1 MTAENDSARALDAIT
16 RIASAIDAP
25 ELLECLHVA
34 TDALGASG
42 SLYTASIPENERET
56 LNLSLYACDP
66 TFAQQQ
72 RQLGPLVDHPWFRF
86 ARSHSMPGTHLEVEL
101 THDSDAAAVALAA
114 RYGFRACLI
123 VPVSQSAAANRVEM
137 LCLGSDNSTLFE
149 DPQTARIRTLARALA
164 GELHDWLSRYLSA
177 RLREAARLQPSDIE
191 LLRMEY
197 EGLGTKEIAQRTG
210 MTSASVD
217 SRFQR
222 INVRMECASRKASAR
237 RAAAYGLLEKR

>member
-1 MTAENDSARALDAIT
+1 MTAEHDRGCALDAIT
-16 RIASAIDAP
+16 RIASATDAP
-25 ELLECLHVA
+25 ELLECLHEA
-34 TDALGASG
+34 TEALGASG

-56 LNLSLYACDP
+56 LNFSLYACDP
-66 TFAQQQ
+66 AFAQQQ
-72 RQLGPLVDHPWFRF
+72 RRLGPLVDHPWFRF

-101 THDSDAAAVALAA
+101 NQDSDAAAVALAA

-123 VPVSQSAAANRVEM
+123 VPVSQSAAASRIEM
-137 LCLGSDNSTLFE
+137 LCVGSNDTTLFKGN
-149 DPQTARIRTLARALA
+149 QATRIRTLARALA

-191 LLRMEY
+191 LLHMEY
-197 EGLGTKEIAQRTG
+197 QGLGTKEIAQRTG

-237 RAAAYGLLEKR
+237 RAAAYGLLEQR